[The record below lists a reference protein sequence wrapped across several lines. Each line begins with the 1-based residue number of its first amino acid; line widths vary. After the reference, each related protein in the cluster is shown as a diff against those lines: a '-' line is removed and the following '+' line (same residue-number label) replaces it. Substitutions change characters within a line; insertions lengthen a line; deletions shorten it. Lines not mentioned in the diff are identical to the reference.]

1 MDYFSTQG
9 WVYIIISII
18 ATLVAFALNLYLQGP
33 GFYLLGYFIYLLIIL
48 LTAYNITCL
57 TTGECYV
64 WSWIVTILSTLPML
78 FIIGLVIF
86 IIATGKGNK
95 V

>member
-9 WVYIIISII
+9 WIYIIISII
-18 ATLVAFALNLYLQGP
+18 ATLIAFALNIYTQGF
-33 GFYLLGYFIYLLIIL
+33 GFYLFAYLFYLLIIL

-64 WSWIVTILSTLPML
+64 WSWVVTILSTLPML
-78 FIIGLVIF
+78 FIIGLVTY
-86 IIATGKGNK
+86 IIVTEKK
-95 V
+95 

>member
-18 ATLVAFALNLYLQGP
+18 ATLIALVLNIYAQGI
-33 GFYLLGYFIYLLIIL
+33 GFYLLGYLVYLLIIL

-78 FIIGLVIF
+78 FIIGIVSYI
-86 IIATGKGNK
+86 TVVGKN
-95 V
+95 

>member
-18 ATLVAFALNLYLQGP
+18 ATLVALALNLYLQGP
-33 GFYLLGYFIYLLIIL
+33 GVYLLGYFIYLLIIL
-48 LTAYNITCL
+48 LSAYNITCL
-57 TTGECYV
+57 TTGECYA